1 MTSATVRPGRDEY
14 FAYYDTYVSKVP
26 DGDIIQQLKAQLQ
39 ELEAVLGSLPD
50 EVGDRVHAPYTWSIK
65 QVVGHLI
72 DAERIFADRL
82 HKFAMGDQQ
91 EQPGMDQDVYIASAD
106 YTQVRLRALLDEL
119 LYSRQANVL
128 LIERLTNEAWDRRGI
143 ASGHPVTVRALAW
156 MLAGHIIHHLRIVKQ
171 RLGSSV

>member
-91 EQPGMDQDVYIASAD
+91 EQ
-106 YTQVRLRALLDEL
+106 RAWIKMCTSPRPITRKYACEL
-119 LYSRQANVL
+119 CSMNCF
-128 LIERLTNEAWDRRGI
+128 
-143 ASGHPVTVRALAW
+143 
-156 MLAGHIIHHLRIVKQ
+156 IVVKPTCF
-171 RLGSSV
+171 